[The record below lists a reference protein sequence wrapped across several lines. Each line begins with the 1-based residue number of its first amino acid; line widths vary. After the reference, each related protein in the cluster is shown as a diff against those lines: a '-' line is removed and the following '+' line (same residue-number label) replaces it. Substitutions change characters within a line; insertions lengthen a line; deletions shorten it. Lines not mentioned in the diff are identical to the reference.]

1 MEENKMKPLKVLI
14 SGTSKGIGRAI
25 ANKFLA
31 NGAEVVGI
39 DVLEASIQD
48 QNYTHHVADVRG
60 ELPAVQDVNVVIT
73 SAGIQLPDEETI
85 DVNLKG
91 TINVVEKYAF
101 QGSIKAVLTIASASG
116 RNGAEFPMY
125 SASKGGVIA
134 YTKNVALRLAKYG
147 ATANSISPGG
157 VKTSVNAPVMDDP
170 KLWQAVLDE
179 SLLGKWAEPE
189 EIADFVYFLSVVN
202 KSMTGEDILID
213 NGEMLKSNFIWK

>member
-1 MEENKMKPLKVLI
+1 MKVLV
-14 SGTSKGIGRAI
+14 SGASNGIGLAI
-25 ANKFLA
+25 AQKFL
-31 NGAEVVGI
+31 NMGHEVVGI
-39 DVLEASIQD
+39 DVLPASISHA
-48 QNYTHHVADVRG
+48 NYTHFVSDVRG
-60 ELPAVQDVNVVIT
+60 ELPHVDGVNVVIT
-73 SAGIQLPDEETI
+73 AAGVQLPDEDTI

-91 TINVVEKYAF
+91 TISVVEKYAF
-101 QGSIKAVLTIASASG
+101 QSDIKSVVTIASASG
-116 RNGAEFPMY
+116 RNGSEFPMY

-157 VKTSVNAPVMDDP
+157 VKTAINAPVMDNP

-189 EIADFVYFLSVVN
+189 EIAEWVYFVAVAN

-213 NGEMLKSNFIWK
+213 NGEMLKSNFIWYTHLV

>member
-1 MEENKMKPLKVLI
+1 MKVLV
-14 SGTSKGIGRAI
+14 SGASNGIGLAVCK
-25 ANKFLA
+25 KFLDL
-31 NGAEVVGI
+31 GHEVVGI
-39 DVLEASIQD
+39 DIAPASLAHA
-48 QNYTHHVADVRG
+48 NYTHFIADVRDA
-60 ELPAVQDVNVVIT
+60 LPDVDNVNIVVT
-73 SAGIQLPDEETI
+73 AAGVQLPDSETI
-85 DVNLKG
+85 NVNLKG

-101 QGSIKAVLTIASASG
+101 QSGIKSVVTIASSSG

-147 ATANSISPGG
+147 ATANSVSPGG

-202 KSMTGEDILID
+202 KSMTGEDLLID
-213 NGEMLKSNFIWK
+213 NGEILKSNFIWK

>member
-1 MEENKMKPLKVLI
+1 MKVLI
-14 SGTSKGIGRAI
+14 SGASNGIGKA
-25 ANKFLA
+25 AADKFLA
-31 NGAEVVGI
+31 CGHEVVGI
-39 DVLEASIQD
+39 DVLPASISHA
-48 QNYTHHVADVRG
+48 NYKHFVSDVRG
-60 ELPAVQDVNVVIT
+60 ELPNVDDVNIIVT
-73 SAGIQLPDEETI
+73 AAGIQLPDEDTI

-101 QGSIKAVLTIASASG
+101 QQKIKSVVTIASASG

-157 VKTSVNAPVMDDP
+157 VKTSTNAPVMNEP
-170 KLWQAVLDE
+170 ALWQAVLGE

-189 EIADFVYFLSVVN
+189 EIAEWIYFVTVVN
-202 KSMTGEDILID
+202 NSMTGEDILID
-213 NGEMLKSNFIWK
+213 NGETLKSNFIWPKQ

>member
-1 MEENKMKPLKVLI
+1 MKVLV
-14 SGTSKGIGRAI
+14 SGASKGIGLAI
-25 ANKFLA
+25 CNKFLTS
-31 NGAEVVGI
+31 GHEIVGI
-39 DVLEASIQD
+39 DVLPSSIHHA
-48 QNYTHHVADVRG
+48 NYTHHVADVRG
-60 ELPAVQDVNVVIT
+60 ELPDVQDVQIVVT
-73 SAGIQLPDEETI
+73 SAGIQLPDAETI

-91 TINVVEKYAF
+91 TINVIEKYAF
-101 QGSIKAVLTIASASG
+101 QPSIKSVVTIASSSG

-157 VKTSVNAPVMDDP
+157 VKTSVNDTIMNDP

-189 EIADFVYFLSVVN
+189 EIAEWVYFVAVVN
-202 KSMTGEDILID
+202 KSMTGEDLLVD
-213 NGEMLKSNFIWK
+213 NGEMLKSNFIWDT

>member
-1 MEENKMKPLKVLI
+1 MKPLKVLI

-48 QNYTHHVADVRG
+48 KNYTHYVADVRC
-60 ELPAVQDVNVVIT
+60 ELPAVQGVNVVIT

-101 QGSIKAVLTIASASG
+101 QDSIKAVLTIASASG
-116 RNGAEFPMY
+116 RNGAEFPLY

-147 ATANSISPGG
+147 AVANSISPGG
-157 VKTSVNAPVMDDP
+157 VKTTLNDVIMNDS
-170 KLWQAVLDE
+170 KLWEEVLGE
-179 SLLGKWAEPE
+179 SLLAKWAEPE
-189 EIADFVYFLSVVN
+189 EMADWAYFLTVVN
-202 KSMTGEDILID
+202 KSMTGEDLLID

>member
-1 MEENKMKPLKVLI
+1 MKVLV
-14 SGTSKGIGRAI
+14 SGASNGIGLAVC
-25 ANKFLA
+25 NKFLDL
-31 NGAEVVGI
+31 GHEVVGI
-39 DVLEASIQD
+39 DIASASLSHA
-48 QNYTHHVADVRG
+48 NYTHFVADVRDA
-60 ELPAVQDVNVVIT
+60 LPDVNGVNVVVT
-73 SAGIQLPDEETI
+73 AAGVQLPDSETI

-101 QGSIKAVLTIASASG
+101 QNSIKSVVTIASSSG
-116 RNGAEFPMY
+116 RNGSEFPMY

-147 ATANSISPGG
+147 ATANSVSPGG
-157 VKTSVNAPVMDDP
+157 VKTSVNAPVMND
-170 KLWQAVLDE
+170 KALWKAVLDE

-213 NGEMLKSNFIWK
+213 NGEMLKSNFVWPKQ

>member
-1 MEENKMKPLKVLI
+1 MKVLV
-14 SGTSKGIGRAI
+14 SGASEGIGLAVCK
-25 ANKFLA
+25 KFLQQ
-31 NGAEVVGI
+31 NFEVVGL
-39 DVLEASIQD
+39 DVQSASINHM
-48 QNYTHHVADVRG
+48 NYTHFVCDVRG
-60 ELPAVQDVNVVIT
+60 ALPDVDGVNVVIT
-73 SAGIQLPDEETI
+73 SAGVQLPDEDTI

-91 TINVVEKYAF
+91 TINVVEKYAL
-101 QGSIKAVLTIASASG
+101 QPNIKSVVTIASSSA

-125 SASKGGVIA
+125 SASKGGVVA

-147 ATANSISPGG
+147 ATANSVSPGG
-157 VKTSVNAPVMDDP
+157 VKTASNAPVMNDQ

-213 NGEMLKSNFIWK
+213 NGEMLKSNFIWDTSRL